1 MGECA
6 PDFSAR
12 LRQVLAE
19 LNVSRQ
25 TLARELG
32 VDRSV
37 IGRWLSGV
45 NQPTNHNLTRLT
57 DVVRRHRPNVTMD
70 FWQRPLV
77 VSNGEMRPVKN
88 EPPTEALRISG
99 LHAARRPEIDANYL
113 GLWAGLYQST
123 QNRGSVV
130 LSAMHI
136 WDSEVGLRGTFT
148 EGRVSATGA
157 AIAMGPRLHAIL
169 EIVPM
174 HDRLCLFVFNGVGS
188 PHAALMDGIYMLSA
202 GDSTI
207 CVAASPIVLFRVG
220 DSGDFERVGGLTGIM
235 QRLNPMNQRN
245 VQASMEADDPIA
257 GLAKMIPEQVLRLVC
272 AQVGITRADGEID
285 HVLRMPA
292 HRALP
297 GGNSGLAEMPWPAN
311 SPLVATRD
319 SLRRLLGVT

>member
-1 MGECA
+1 M
-6 PDFSAR
+6 
-12 LRQVLAE
+12 AE
-19 LNVSRQ
+19 SNVSRQ

-57 DVVRRHRPNVTMD
+57 DIMRRHHPSVTLD

-77 VSNGEMRPVKN
+77 TPNDGKMRPVKN
-88 EPPTEALRISG
+88 EPPAEALRISG
-99 LHAARRPEIDANYL
+99 LHSERRPEIDANYL

-136 WDSEVGLRGTFT
+136 CDSEIGLRGTFT

-157 AIAMGPRLHAIL
+157 VVAIGPRLHAIL

-188 PHAALMDGIYMLSA
+188 PHVALMDGIYMFSA

-207 CVAASPIVLFRVG
+207 CVAASPIVLLRVG
-220 DSGDFERVGGLTGIM
+220 DSGDFARIGGLTGVM
-235 QRLNPMNQRN
+235 QRLNPVNQRN
-245 VQASMEADDPIA
+245 VQASMETGDPIA

-272 AQVGITRADGEID
+272 AQVGVTRADGEID

-297 GGNSGLAEMPWPAN
+297 SGNSGLAELPWPTN